1 MAPGKILAT
10 GLVAAACLVG
20 GAFLVSVP
28 AFAQQSA
35 IKALDLDND
44 GTLDLNEVTKAA
56 ETVFDHL
63 QKDQDETLDRKEVGS
78 RLSAK
83 EFAEADPDKDSTL
96 SKKEYVALVA
106 KLFKQADVDGDGK
119 LEAKELRS
127 KAGRALLRLIR

>member
-96 SKKEYVALVA
+96 SKEEYMS
-106 KLFKQADVDGDGK
+106 
-119 LEAKELRS
+119 RS
-127 KAGRALLRLIR
+127 WRSCSSRRTLTATASWRRRNCVRRLGARFCA